1 MFLDRND
8 DTSIVNDKPI
18 GGGNYGAMDFS
29 TLEEKIPDWLNA
41 ESEEFLPPGALKQE
55 IGEVD
60 DASMFLTDTPQ
71 DQYTDGVTRRV
82 IEFDPERNPTFT
94 AGRGYLLADKS
105 DLIRDAAAILK
116 DVMETLRPAIF
127 SRQPV
132 LSKIITEDVQPD
144 GHVLTGEA
152 IWTIELSA
160 ANTPGIRKTQQST
173 PVKKMRVEVPIKIRD
188 GRMAI
193 PKIFYTASSRPYP
206 LTMTG
211 CQLAL
216 HWHER
221 PLVRKRMPTVDIAQ
235 GPEHDYRAF

>member
-1 MFLDRND
+1 MFLDRDD
-8 DTSIVNDKPI
+8 DTSIVIDEPI
-18 GGGNYGAMDFS
+18 GGGNYGSMDFG
-29 TLEEKIPDWLNA
+29 TLEEQLPDWFD
-41 ESEEFLPPGALKQE
+41 EDSEEFLHPGALKQE
-55 IGEVD
+55 EGEVD

-71 DQYTDGVTRRV
+71 DRYTDQATRQV
-82 IEFDPERNPTFT
+82 IEFDPDRNPTFT

-105 DLIRDAAAILK
+105 DLIRDAASIFK
-116 DVMETLRPAIF
+116 TVMDTLRPTIF

-132 LSKIITEDVQPD
+132 LMKIVTDDVKAD

-152 IWTIELSA
+152 IWTVELSA
-160 ANTPGIRKTQQST
+160 ANAPGIRRTQQST

-188 GRMAI
+188 GQMSE

-206 LTMTG
+206 LTITG

-221 PLVRKRMPTVDIAQ
+221 PLSRKKMPDIDIAQ
-235 GPEHDYRAF
+235 GPERDYRAF